1 MFHLQFCQQLSVNYD
16 IILPYSDQLW
26 RKNERNWYHQC
37 IGMGGNLAQRDLFGA
52 HTYAR
57 IDRPGVFHS
66 DWGSSAIKVV
76 HIK

>member
-1 MFHLQFCQQLSVNYD
+1 MNEIGIINVSVWLE
-16 IILPYSDQLW
+16 IW
-26 RKNERNWYHQC
+26 
-37 IGMGGNLAQRDLFGA
+37 QRDLFGA